1 MKSRDVILEK
11 EAEVA
16 YFQAAD
22 SRDVTKLKEAAGIA
36 NATANEF
43 MREGRFRD
51 ALKWAE
57 RDLTVALQLPPSELF
72 STWHTYGE
80 LYFRWGKLKKAGTY
94 MVSCLSDVSCEILP
108 HVMLLLRYIDSH
120 MLPAPLPGVQYGI
133 LTDGCGA
140 HMICL
145 ISEKA
150 SGPG

>member
-1 MKSRDVILEK
+1 MRSRDTILEK

-16 YFQAAD
+16 YFQVAD

-80 LYFRWGKLKKAGTY
+80 LYFRWGKFKKAGTF
-94 MVSCLSDVSCEILP
+94 MVSCLPDVSCEILP
-108 HVMLLLRYIDSH
+108 HVMLLLQYHTGDSH
-120 MLPAPLPGVQYGI
+120 VLPAPLPGVQNGKM
-133 LTDGCGA
+133 TF
-140 HMICL
+140 
-145 ISEKA
+145 
-150 SGPG
+150 